1 MMVQLNQAKAAR
13 CESHS
18 LSGGAPAAGLRAAD
32 GKRQAER
39 SGTYPQKM
47 AQVREQIDILVNELA
62 ELEKEESW
70 LLVSSLSNMEAYFAQ
85 QEKALHEVRAS
96 LEHQVS
102 EAQLDS
108 QPDYLA
114 CQYALARTSC
124 GSIAS
129 VSN

>member
-1 MMVQLNQAKAAR
+1 MRILIYGAGVIGGKSMKNEEYKKLSIAEFTKAAGR
-13 CESHS
+13 YESNH
-18 LSGGAPAAGLRAAD
+18 AGIYEMCKKD
-32 GKRQAER
+32 
-39 SGTYPQKM
+39 YP
-47 AQVREQIDILVNELA
+47 DILA

-108 QPDYLA
+108 A
-114 CQYALARTSC
+114 A
-124 GSIAS
+124 
-129 VSN
+129 